1 MTSPRQNELY
11 QKPKTSWFDF
21 VFPCAF
27 ENKHRFENF
36 FALIMEGIDTLWL
49 FKFGMSQNNRDAM
62 ATITHSVSIFLLN
75 AS

>member
-11 QKPKTSWFDF
+11 QRPKTSWFDF
-21 VFPCAF
+21 VLTCAL

-49 FKFGMSQNNRDAM
+49 FKFGMSRQP
-62 ATITHSVSIFLLN
+62 
-75 AS
+75 